1 MPPQPGGST
10 ARETVAAFMSLLVA
24 RGGEAARTGFAAL
37 PFALASAAL
46 LLFQLGYSFET
57 GDQLQ
62 YLLLPYRELFP
73 NFLPGDWFTWQT
85 SHYHLSFAWLVR
97 AVHAL
102 TGPSGFARGIFQLHC
117 LGLAAFGY
125 AIWRL
130 AHALRLGL
138 FEACFALLVFGC
150 VRQIGLAGAL
160 IDHAGLLPAD
170 LALAPFLLACAA
182 FCERRPL
189 ALGFW
194 LGLAGLLHAN
204 YAVLGPLVLFPL
216 ELLRALRARSF
227 TPLLTAGAAF
237 ALVCAPTLLLLAGT
251 FLAHDSAPA
260 AVAVTLFV
268 RSPHHYDLAFMRAD
282 EFYFAAA
289 LGLLSLPY
297 WRAPANAA
305 PSRESVQL
313 LAALVACLSLGL
325 VGSGWHVLGLARL
338 FAWRM
343 SIPLFALLLLGAG
356 AALQRLLRARDL
368 PGLGWFG
375 GAGCV
380 LITFAQSDPLQASPW
395 NQAPQLAAYML
406 LALAAASLAL
416 VWRPRRSSL
425 GPARLLL
432 SVLGSA
438 LAAAIAVHVA
448 RTPLWDGRGFVRW
461 PGLHW
466 LDAHIELDPPRRAL
480 FSLVRTQTPE
490 AARFLIPP
498 GQQLFRLHAR
508 RAVFVDWKCAPMK
521 GDEALEW
528 QRRMLLAMGTSSFP
542 ARGYDL
548 PRAADALYNARPLAE
563 LAALARKEKLT
574 HLLVRAARNAERV
587 PGLRKLF
594 SVGDFVVYELES

>member
-24 RGGEAARTGFAAL
+24 RGGDAARTGFAAL

-102 TGPSGFARGIFQLHC
+102 TGPSGFARGIFRLHC
-117 LGLAAFGY
+117 VGLAAFGY

-130 AHALRLGL
+130 SHALRLGL
-138 FEACFALLVFGC
+138 FEACFTVLVFAC

-182 FCERRPL
+182 FCERRAL
-189 ALGFW
+189 AMGCW
-194 LGLAGLLHAN
+194 LGVAGLLHAN

-216 ELLRALRARSF
+216 ELWRALRERRSAA
-227 TPLLTAGAAF
+227 LITAGSAF
-237 ALVCAPTLLLLAGT
+237 ALVCAPTLFLLVGT

-268 RSPHHYDLAFMRAD
+268 RSPHHYDLASMRAD
-282 EFYFAAA
+282 EFYFAGA

-297 WRAPANAA
+297 WRARASST
-305 PSRESVQL
+305 PSRESLQL
-313 LAALVACLSLGL
+313 LAALLATLSLGL

-343 SIPLFALLLLGAG
+343 SIPMFALLLLGAG
-356 AALQRLLRARDL
+356 ATLRRLLRERDL
-368 PGLGWFG
+368 PGLAWFL
-375 GAGCV
+375 GAGGV

-395 NQAPQLAAYML
+395 NQAPRLAACML
-406 LALAAASLAL
+406 LALAGASVAQLWTPTRAWL
-416 VWRPRRSSL
+416 RR
-425 GPARLLL
+425 AKLLL

-438 LAAAIAVHVA
+438 LAAAIAVQVA
-448 RTPLWDGRGFVRW
+448 RTPQWDGHSGVRW
-461 PGLHW
+461 PGLHF
-466 LDAHIELDPPRRAL
+466 LDARIELEPPRRAL

-528 QRRMLLAMGTSSFP
+528 QRRMLLVMGTTSFP
-542 ARGYDL
+542 ARGYEL
-548 PRAADALYNARPLAE
+548 PRAADALYYARPLAE
-563 LAALARKEKLT
+563 LAALARQERLT
-574 HLLVRAARNAERV
+574 HLLVRTQRSAPHV

-594 SVGDFVVYELES
+594 GVGDYVVYELEF